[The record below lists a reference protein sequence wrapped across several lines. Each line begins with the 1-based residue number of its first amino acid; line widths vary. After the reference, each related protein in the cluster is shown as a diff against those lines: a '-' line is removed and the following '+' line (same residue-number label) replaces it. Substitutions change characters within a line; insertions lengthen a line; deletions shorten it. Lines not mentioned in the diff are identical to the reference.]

1 MINPKMLMDTL
12 GNINVSKKINLPN
25 RRLRV
30 FWRQIVQGVLYQ
42 TPSGIK
48 PISWDAST
56 FTIAD
61 LIIDPKNTIQCYQ
74 AGIDEDHRAIEI
86 TEKRNEQ
93 GEVIGYVKTFKIEN
107 VLYDEIKITSVDF
120 GLDFN
125 TNPINN
131 QVNELL
137 PIRTVKGQIE
147 RHIDIN
153 FRDQHF
159 GVIPRL
165 SIELSKTS
173 IQPIEDIYYLYIK
186 DCSPVYNIN
195 NEFMYTEIE
204 FSLVADMFG
213 KSGQRINDFVR
224 EGGVGDGEGHPIEVQ
239 DEFTGEWFVVWD
251 LNKLEPIGFN
261 AYNLQLEGRG
271 ALSSFTVWGCDF
283 TYNPPTITEINPSIE
298 YGPHKILVGTTT
310 QTPYTNPITLNPP
323 PTNSW
328 AIAEGCLLES
338 VFFWEKANKEFQGS
352 VDLNNQTAYQGDF
365 VFDSKQ
371 DSATIGVPWTPIGS
385 NPYKVKV
392 GNHNDFTSGS
402 AIKEMI
408 TSYGKPLPVDTDN
421 RWQWDVRANPYFH
434 NDVVGQTSFVWPNQS
449 QMDFERWF
457 MMNGL
462 ILLNM
467 LEIPMSYFHFVAWGI
482 NDIPVL
488 GPILNYLTGGFSP
501 QWRGFSGIEGI
512 AVYPIPMIMDSA
524 LWFVGWNLYNRMTTT
539 AVDGNKGL
547 MSTKLFD
554 NTDDSINLVGQ
565 KQYTL
570 SLYQIV
576 SDLINIA
583 PYDVATLQPLPK
595 ELVGTEYIGQTYID
609 PTTKKATKFYGVG
622 LNQDKTD
629 LNFDIKTS
637 TPNKRWIGI
646 SYQLKA
652 PAKVQ
657 YQLSFFAINTTDAQ
671 TMLEDYPNENNMI
684 WQGTYQTNSMY
695 RQSQRMWTD
704 VVSLMSYSNTNLPPL
719 SFPRPLIPPTPT
731 TDELAIKLADRI
743 PIRKSFAS
751 GNHQHAPNY
760 NYITSD
766 SNVLDIY
773 DKNAGY
779 DITHTDT
786 PRIQL
791 SKQSF
796 TLFESEWVPVIP
808 NYTLDYFVIELE
820 NITYSLSNNFEYKIV
835 PYDPII
841 PSFPFIRFL
850 HSICNE
856 NIVDDGV
863 IKVSDV
869 RFKFTKEE
877 WINGKFIAD
886 ILIANL
892 NEKQKTCKYSQ
903 IIFTQFPIPGINI
916 NIIPTKINT
925 LIVDESLGLWI
936 DTGTPGDEVIRI
948 TFVGYNKIADEFR
961 DIYYIKTDTGDLY
974 GQSVECQMTI
984 KSLYA
989 YYKKDVPPPP
999 IPNTTDIK

>member
-251 LNKLEPIGFN
+251 LSKLEPTGFN

-408 TSYGKPLPVDTDN
+408 NGYGKPLPVDTDN

-434 NDVVGQTSFVWPNQS
+434 NDVVGQTSFVWPKQS

-583 PYDVATLQPLPK
+583 PYNVETLQPLPK

-657 YQLSFFAINTTDAQ
+657 YQLSFFTINTTDAKS
-671 TMLEDYPNENNMI
+671 MLEDYPNENNMV
-684 WQGTYQTNSMY
+684 WQATYQTNSMY

-731 TDELAIKLADRI
+731 TDELAIKLADRTT
-743 PIRKSFAS
+743 IRKSFSS
-751 GNHQHAPNY
+751 GNFSGDSTY
-760 NYITSD
+760 NTSNNNIINLYD
-766 SNVLDIY
+766 YNQDYHLLQTETPKIHLSSEKFNVFM
-773 DKNAGY
+773 
-779 DITHTDT
+779 T
-786 PRIQL
+786 
-791 SKQSF
+791 
-796 TLFESEWVPVIP
+796 SEDVPFIP
-808 NYTLDYFVIELE
+808 DYTLDYFIIELE
-820 NITYSLSNNFEYKIV
+820 DISYSLSNDFQ
-835 PYDPII
+835 YDTIEGGW
-841 PSFPFIRFL
+841 STYL
-850 HSICNE
+850 NSVCNE
-856 NIVDDGV
+856 NFSDDGV
-863 IKVSDV
+863 IKVPNI
-869 RFKFTKEE
+869 RLKITKNE
-877 WINGKFIAD
+877 WITGKFIAD
-886 ILIANL
+886 IDIINL
-892 NEKQKTCKYSQ
+892 TVKQKTCKYASMY
-903 IIFTQFPIPGINI
+903 
-916 NIIPTKINT
+916 K
-925 LIVDESLGLWI
+925 SLGPLLGVKTISITQIDNIRTPNLGLKIGTGPIGAERFSITFISLLW
-936 DTGTPGDEVIRI
+936 DGTP
-948 TFVGYNKIADEFR
+948 N
-961 DIYYIKTDTGDLY
+961 DIYYLPQSLSDVGY
-974 GQSVECQMTI
+974 GQSVECKMQI

-989 YYKKDVPPPP
+989 YYKKNTPPPP